1 MNDLEFV
8 DTHVHLWDL
17 DNKEVSYDWLKPD
30 VEESRYGPD
39 FQDLK
44 KDYLAGNF
52 LSDSVDA
59 NVTKVVHV
67 QAALGT
73 ADPVEETAWIQSEF
87 ERTGIPQAAV
97 VYSDLSL
104 PSAENELKRH
114 LEYPVTRGVRDFYAA
129 DKLDDPIYQIGFSLL
144 G

>member
-17 DNKEVSYDWLKPD
+17 DNKEVSYDWLKPG

-52 LSDSVDA
+52 LSYSVDA

-87 ERTGIPQAAV
+87 
-97 VYSDLSL
+97 
-104 PSAENELKRH
+104 
-114 LEYPVTRGVRDFYAA
+114 
-129 DKLDDPIYQIGFSLL
+129 
-144 G
+144 